1 MALNDIIPSHFPE
14 LYQSEFQIEHQQMV
28 DHVRQFMPVYP
39 VQGEVRKF
47 HRLKKTIAQKVQERP
62 TSGAPET
69 IASSDTTFGDTE
81 IVNLYT
87 EFFEAQPAQ
96 VDKREAVRLGSI
108 NSPHD
113 SLVKNQYAALS
124 RQMAVTATDGILGAR
139 NVGKTGGTSEAMPSG
154 NIITGASGM
163 DYNLLDEVYTQLGSN
178 QVLGQNVEGN
188 NTWAVFCRHKDLR
201 VLRNDATLSNRDFSD
216 IRPIDKGTIFE
227 FRGGYIVV
235 MADEIFANQLVDG
248 DTNVKLP
255 MFARDCVAFGD
266 TETPTAS
273 ADVLPEWRNNVL
285 LQLEA
290 GFGATTIDPDGAF
303 ALKVPV

>member
-1 MALNDIIPSHFPE
+1 MALTDIIPSHFPE

-47 HRLKKTIAQKVQERP
+47 HRLKKTIAQKVKERP
-62 TSGAPET
+62 TAGAPEV
-69 IASSDTTFGDTE
+69 IASGDTTFGDTE

-87 EFFEAQPAQ
+87 EFYEAQPAQ
-96 VDKREAVRLGSI
+96 VDKREAIRLGSI

-113 SLVKNQYAALS
+113 SLVKNQYAALG
-124 RQMAVTATDGILGAR
+124 RQMAIVATDGILGDR
-139 NVGKTGGTSEAMPSG
+139 KVGKTGGTSEAMPAG

-163 DYNLLDEVYTQLGSN
+163 DYDLLDEVYTKLGAN

-216 IRPIDKGTIFE
+216 IRPIDKGTIYE

-235 MADEIFANQLVDG
+235 MADEIFANQLVDS
-248 DTNVKLP
+248 DANVKLP